1 MDDTGEDEVEQGARE
16 ASASPSLSTFLCLHL
31 AGDDSSPLF
40 DVACRALFH
49 LRPRQLPLFVERLSN
64 FRAYADRIAANG
76 RDMASPA
83 GAAATVNSKDDT
95 SPSRDHDKPADQEL
109 DAKITEI
116 SAGGGNSFNDANAL
130 ETNTNDST
138 SMMERASYAGGR
150 RDSSSSED
158 EPKPGLSTA
167 QPRSPTPSLARL
179 FRENEDSASDGP
191 PHAGEGHNGRFMT
204 RTSSATS
211 MEYSTE
217 PVSVPVA
224 ATAIPTAGDDP
235 PPPSPSLR
243 RGDDGSPQSPP
254 RPAPAHQYFARALA
268 SLPPAVEDGVDGSKR
283 RARLSL
289 LMGARMFTEA
299 CRLLRARAWEGPEG
313 RWRDDP
319 GAADAWSAAMRLLS
333 ALQRAAVEAEGVE
346 RKEGEE
352 GAGFAGFA
360 LPGDAVGQLAAVHG
374 SVSLQFRLAFED
386 SLAETILADSPGR
399 MEMVMRRR
407 PRDLTPISVVRMV
420 RRAVTAAVAS
430 PRASERST
438 VLGGGVVG
446 EQTGKAHQRAVL
458 SASTQT
464 LKRCLLLLFED
475 DDARKAPGDVV

>member
-1 MDDTGEDEVEQGARE
+1 MDDTGEEEVEQGVRE
-16 ASASPSLSTFLCLHL
+16 ASASPSSSTFLCLHL
-31 AGDDSSPLF
+31 AGDNSSPLF
-40 DVACRALFH
+40 EVACRALFY

-64 FRAYADRIAANG
+64 FRAYADRIAADE

-83 GAAATVNSKDDT
+83 AAAVTVNGKDVA
-95 SPSRDHDKPADQEL
+95 SPSRGNDKPPNQKL
-109 DAKITEI
+109 DAEITDI
-116 SAGGGNSFNDANAL
+116 SAGVGNSCNDTNAL
-130 ETNTNDST
+130 ETNTNDNA
-138 SMMERASYAGGR
+138 SMLERASYAGGR

-167 QPRSPTPSLARL
+167 QPRSPTPSLSRL

-191 PHAGEGHNGRFMT
+191 PHAGEGHSSKFMT

-211 MEYSTE
+211 LEYSTE

-224 ATAIPTAGDDP
+224 GTAIPTAGDDTP
-235 PPPSPSLR
+235 RSPSLR
-243 RGDDGSPQSPP
+243 RGDDGAPQSPP
-254 RPAPAHQYFARALA
+254 RPAQAHQYFARALA
-268 SLPPAVEDGVDGSKR
+268 CLPPAVEDGVDGSKR

-299 CRLLRARAWEGPEG
+299 CRLLRARAWEGPGG

-333 ALQRAAVEAEGVE
+333 ALQRAAVEVEEVE

-352 GAGFAGFA
+352 GAGFAGFV
-360 LPGDAVGQLAAVHG
+360 LPDDAVGPLAAVHG

-386 SLAETILADSPGR
+386 SLAETVLADSPGR

-430 PRASERST
+430 PRGSEGST
-438 VLGGGVVG
+438 MVGGGVVG
-446 EQTGKAHQRAVL
+446 GQTGKVHQRADL

-475 DDARKAPGDVV
+475 DDARKAREDIA